1 MSKAPGTFDVLSPT
15 VFPPVAIV
23 TSVLLTVLSE
33 VLTADLFE
41 VSVADMPS
49 CTEVSLFAV
58 FVFEHHAIAKL
69 RATVVSHT
77 HILFLFLFIMHLVS
91 KMEFLFIDCII

>member
-1 MSKAPGTFDVLSPT
+1 MTVLSE
-15 VFPPVAIV
+15 F
-23 TSVLLTVLSE
+23 TVLSE

-91 KMEFLFIDCII
+91 KMGFLFIGVLSYIFLFKICT